1 VTADLP
7 GQPLRIAVLGD
18 FESLHTQRYVRFFA
32 ERGHEVHA
40 ISYYAPANELYR
52 VELHVLCG
60 AGGSGSQWS
69 RDKGGSVPGRIAS
82 MAPPSLMRLVHAC
95 RYQRAG
101 LGHVLRHIAPDVFHA
116 HYVVEHGFYGAFAD
130 VHPFIVTAWGSD
142 LLRESYTPL
151 GKLIARW
158 TLGRADVVTGNDP
171 SLLRRAQALG
181 VPAERTALVRVGID
195 RLFLDAHSVNLE
207 PEDAGPPTI
216 ISDRALELLYNV
228 ETVIRAFGLVHARL
242 PAARLIVAG
251 DGSQRLTLERL
262 ARDLRLGE
270 AVRFL
275 GRLEPRELR
284 EALTSA
290 HVYVSVPSTDSM
302 AVSNLEAMAVG
313 AFPVLSDLPSL
324 NGWITNGVNGLLVPP
339 APSPA
344 QLADALFAAL
354 ADASRRKAAVAPN
367 RARVEAEGTN
377 ERNMLLLERLYYRL
391 AGHPLSD
398 AGSI

>member
-7 GQPLRIAVLGD
+7 GPRLRIAVLGD
-18 FESLHTQRYVRFFA
+18 FESPHTQRYVRFFA

-40 ISYYAPANELYR
+40 ISYYVPANELYR
-52 VELHVLCG
+52 VELHVLSG
-60 AGGSGSQWS
+60 ASGSGFRWS
-69 RDKGGSVPGRIAS
+69 RDKGRSTLARIAS
-82 MAPPSLMRLVHAC
+82 RAPPSLMRLVQAL

-101 LGHVLRHIAPDVFHA
+101 LGRVLRQISADVFHA
-116 HYVVEHGFYGAFAD
+116 HYVVEHGFYGAFAATR
-130 VHPFIVTAWGSD
+130 PFVVTAWGSD

-158 TLGRADVVTGNDP
+158 TLGRADLVTGNDP

-181 VPAERTALVRVGID
+181 VPAERTALIRVGID
-195 RLFLDAHSVNLE
+195 SLFLDARSVNLKAA
-207 PEDAGPPTI
+207 DAAPPTI
-216 ISDRALELLYNV
+216 ISDRALEPLYNV

-242 PAARLIVAG
+242 PLARLIVAG
-251 DGSQRLTLERL
+251 DGSQRPMLERL
-262 ARDLRLGE
+262 ARELGLGE

-275 GRLEPRELR
+275 GQIEPADLQ
-284 EALTSA
+284 EALASA

-313 AFPVLSDLPSL
+313 ALPVLSDLPSL
-324 NGWITNGVNGLLVPP
+324 DGWITHGVNGLLVPS

-344 QLADALFAAL
+344 QLADALFGAL
-354 ADASRRKAAVAPN
+354 TDASRRKAAIAPN

-391 AGHPLSD
+391 AGHPVSD

>member
-1 VTADLP
+1 
-7 GQPLRIAVLGD
+7 
-18 FESLHTQRYVRFFA
+18 
-32 ERGHEVHA
+32 
-40 ISYYAPANELYR
+40 
-52 VELHVLCG
+52 
-60 AGGSGSQWS
+60 
-69 RDKGGSVPGRIAS
+69 
-82 MAPPSLMRLVHAC
+82 MRLVNAF

-101 LGHVLRHIAPDVFHA
+101 LGRVLRQIAPDVFHA
-116 HYVVEHGFYGAFAD
+116 HYVVEHGFYGAFAAT
-130 VHPFIVTAWGSD
+130 HPFVVTAWGSD